1 MGVIVW
7 IIVGIVG
14 ALIANRMPDVTETKD
29 KVLNF
34 VLSIIGAVVAG
45 FAANLVMFMPVF
57 GITWASF
64 AVSILGSLVFLSV
77 LALVR
82 R

>member
-1 MGVIVW
+1 MGLIVW

-14 ALIANRMPDVTETKD
+14 ALIANRMPGVTETKD
-29 KVLNF
+29 KILNF

-45 FAANLVMFMPVF
+45 FATNLVTYMPVF

>member
-1 MGVIVW
+1 MGIIVW

-14 ALIANRMPDVTETKD
+14 AFIANRNPDVDETKD
-29 KVLNF
+29 KVLNY
-34 VLSIIGAVVAG
+34 VMGIIGAVLGG
-45 FAANLVMFMPVF
+45 FVTNLVMYQPPF

-64 AVSILGSLVFLSV
+64 AVSMLGALVFLGIM
-77 LALVR
+77 ALIR